1 MDQGCCTDQEWKGV
15 WDPFVRLCY
24 QFGMLL
30 GVDEFQQDQGF
41 HLCKHRLSQ
50 RLFVGFGL
58 VWGGAVATSVGV
70 SDGKPFER
78 VTVQPLFA
86 LDELGRELWVQNPCT
101 LDLLAWAQQNNV
113 TDGEPIYLTVSYQAC
128 CVAPVPAVAAP
139 CDDAASPTMPSRALE
154 TAALALQTD
163 AVEAPV
169 DLTSHPGPD
178 GKDAQPGNFALL
190 VKLIKDDA
198 ARPLLLGALARSS
211 DVGGKH
217 SWAFTANPDLLS
229 PQIVAPGGTDFHVV
243 SVSLNVVDVALN
255 KANLSVTLSSPPAVA
270 PIGAFHVDAIPVPAP
285 GTTIATVPL
294 VDTKLTPTLDP
305 SDYTKLTVP
314 LTGIP
319 PKSTAVRISV
329 DGAGPNQILALT
341 PNGAVAL
348 NHGTNFTTFVVTPN
362 A

>member
-1 MDQGCCTDQEWKGV
+1 MDQACCTDQEWKGV

-50 RLFVGFGL
+50 RLFTGFGL
-58 VWGGAVATSVGV
+58 VWGGQVAAAVGV

-78 VTVQPLFA
+78 LTVQPLFA

-101 LDLLAWAQQNNV
+101 LDLLTWADQNHV

-163 AVEAPV
+163 QVEQPI
-169 DLTSHPGPD
+169 DLTSQLGPD

-198 ARPLLLGALARSS
+198 ARPLLLGALTRST
-211 DVGGKH
+211 DGGGHH
-217 SWAFTANPDLLS
+217 SWAFTANPDLL
-229 PQIVAPGGTDFHVV
+229 APRIAAAGGTEFHVV
-243 SVSLNVVDVALN
+243 SASLGDKVLHVALS
-255 KANLSVTLSSPPAVA
+255 LPPAVA
-270 PIGAFHVDAIPVPAP
+270 PIGAFHVDAIPQPATP
-285 GTTIATVPL
+285 GTTVAPVPL
-294 VDTKLTPTLDP
+294 VDTTKAPTLVAPDF
-305 SDYTKLTVP
+305 TRLTVP
-314 LTGIP
+314 LTANP
-319 PKSTAVRISV
+319 DKNTAVRIGI
-329 DGAGPNQILALT
+329 DGAGPNQVLALT
-341 PNGAVAL
+341 PRGAVAL
-348 NHGTNFTTFVVTPN
+348 NAGTHFTTFVVTPT
-362 A
+362 

>member
-1 MDQGCCTDQEWKGV
+1 MDQACCTDQEWKGV

-50 RLFVGFGL
+50 RLFAGFGL
-58 VWGGAVATSVGV
+58 VWGGAVSSTVGV
-70 SDGKPFER
+70 SDGQPFER
-78 VTVQPLFA
+78 LTVQPLFA

-101 LDLLAWAQQNNV
+101 LDLLTWAEQNHV
-113 TDGEPIYLTVSYQAC
+113 TDREPIYLTVSYQAC

-163 AVEAPV
+163 AVEPPI
-169 DLTSHPGPD
+169 DLTSQPGPD
-178 GKDAQPGNFALL
+178 GKDTQPGNFALL

-198 ARPLLLGALARSS
+198 ARPLLLGALTRST
-211 DVGGKH
+211 DGGGNH
-217 SWAFTANPDLLS
+217 NWAFTANPDLLS
-229 PQIVAPGGTDFHVV
+229 PQIIAPAGAAFHVV
-243 SVSLNVVDVALN
+243 SVALDVVDVVAK

-270 PIGAFHVDAIPVPAP
+270 PIGAFHVDAIPAP
-285 GTTIATVPL
+285 TTPGSTVAPVPL
-294 VDTKLTPTLDP
+294 VDTGQTPALDP

-319 PKSTAVRISV
+319 PKSTVVRISV
-329 DGAGPNQILALT
+329 DGAGPNQLLALT
-341 PNGAVAL
+341 PHGAVAL
-348 NHGTNFTTFVVTPN
+348 NGGTNFTTFVVTPT
-362 A
+362 